1 MNYAYCRTAYS
12 QNKMPR
18 IDQCVCPLWVPECGK
33 PELIGT
39 GTLLIV
45 EQTRFLI
52 TAAHVTDIAVNG
64 TLLVGNQKGF
74 QKIRGYGKAT
84 QHVSGSRQDDRN
96 DTAVIKLT
104 EDTVAFI
111 EELFVPL
118 PVNYT
123 DVNGSFHSGVPYEFS
138 GYPWRKV
145 QLEKTEAILEPRLYT
160 FRVESIPETNYGVLG
175 IAPHTHIAVKFDPKQ
190 VTDANG
196 RTVAAPNPEG
206 MSGGPVWR
214 FTPTDLGGRL
224 IWTPSLAGIVIEYI
238 SSKQTLI
245 GVRINA
251 ALEGIRR
258 LSPNLSASIPVN
270 PSLEIICRDYHE

>member
-1 MNYAYCRTAYS
+1 
-12 QNKMPR
+12 MPQLE
-18 IDQCVCPLWVPECGK
+18 QCVCPLWVPKCGK

-39 GTLLIV
+39 GTLLVV

-52 TAAHVTDIAVNG
+52 TAAHVIDIAANG

-74 QKIRGYGKAT
+74 RKIRGYGKAT
-84 QHVSGSRQDDRN
+84 RPVSGSRRDDRI

-104 EDTVAFI
+104 EDTAAFI
-111 EELFVPL
+111 EELHVPL
-118 PVNYT
+118 PVNYA
-123 DVNGSFHSGVPYEFS
+123 DVNGSFHSGEPYEFS

-145 QLEKTEAILEPRLYT
+145 HLEKTKGILETRPYAFRL
-160 FRVESIPETNYGVLG
+160 ESIPEADYAVLS
-175 IAPHTHIAVKFDPKQ
+175 ITPHTHIAVKLDLKQ
-190 VTDANG
+190 VTDESG

-214 FTPTDLGGRL
+214 YTPTDFGKRL
-224 IWTPSLAGIVIEYI
+224 IWTPTLAGIAIEYI
-238 SSKQTLI
+238 SKKQTLI

-258 LSPNLSASIPVN
+258 LAPNLSASIPAK
-270 PSLEIICRDYHE
+270 PSLGIISRYHHE